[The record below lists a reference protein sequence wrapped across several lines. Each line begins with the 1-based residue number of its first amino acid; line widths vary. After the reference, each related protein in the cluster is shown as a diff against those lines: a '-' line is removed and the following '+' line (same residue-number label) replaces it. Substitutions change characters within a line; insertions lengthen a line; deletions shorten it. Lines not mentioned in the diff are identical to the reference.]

1 MMQEMQSPPLKGI
14 SVLTD
19 CFQLA
24 FTVNK
29 ASLMRFWAWALFDT
43 NQGCGAGA
51 NMVKHSLPKRP
62 GMPLTFGPV

>member
-1 MMQEMQSPPLKGI
+1 M
-14 SVLTD
+14 
-19 CFQLA
+19 
-24 FTVNK
+24 NK

-43 NQGCGAGA
+43 NQGYGAGA